1 MTEEICIG
9 KNVTTK
15 VHKASNS
22 KTVSSRPYNI
32 VLFDY
37 YDIYKQQRK
46 ISKTMLENSPG
57 KFL

>member
-22 KTVSSRPYNI
+22 VSSRPYDI

-46 ISKTMLENSPG
+46 ISKTVLENSPG